1 VSAASIEMIWSHWRR
16 RPGSIVV
23 PGHDVPMVLEGG
35 APRYIGARTAA
46 LAAWFG
52 ENLANTTPFDL
63 TRHG

>member
-1 VSAASIEMIWSHWRR
+1 VVG
-16 RPGSIVV
+16 PGL
-23 PGHDVPMVLEGG
+23 DVPLVLAGG
-35 APRYIGARTAA
+35 APRYIGARAAA